1 MARGARE
8 KQRQQSKKERK
19 RQPGQA
25 GAPDVAAEAIEE
37 QPEPAADPAAL
48 QLAAE
53 IAEQLG
59 EIEEEPRGTILRVV
73 ERLGGEAARAFVD
86 EALAIEAQ
94 GGQWLG
100 DGSRKRTPGGVFF
113 RLVRDRT
120 EKPDR
125 LAIFY
130 PEYEKIDPLTPDEL
144 SALLADVASWPR
156 AAPRQARL
164 RVAGRPSKVPPAEL
178 PPETP
183 YVIFNLESG
192 PDQAPPLSSD
202 LPQVEATTTYR
213 VLAPTAQWLRIARGL
228 AGRPDA
234 RIGVTGAPSINPR
247 RPAVITVRATGL
259 RLLVPR
265 VTADT
270 EQADAGE
277 V

>member
-1 MARGARE
+1 MPRGARE

-19 RQPGQA
+19 RQPGHS
-25 GAPDVAAEAIEE
+25 GAPDVAVEAVEE
-37 QPEPAADPAAL
+37 QAEPAADPAVL
-48 QLAAE
+48 QLVADL
-53 IAEQLG
+53 AEQLG
-59 EIEEEPRGTILRVV
+59 ETEEEPRGTILRVV
-73 ERLGGEAARAFVD
+73 ERLGAEAARVFVD

-100 DGSRKRTPGGVFF
+100 DGSRKRTLGGVFF

-130 PEYEKIDPLTPDEL
+130 PEYEQVDPLTADEL
-144 SALLADVASWPR
+144 GTLLADAAAWPR

-164 RVAGRPSKVPPAEL
+164 RLAGRPSRVPPTEL

-192 PDQAPPLSSD
+192 PEQAPPLSSD
-202 LPQVEATTTYR
+202 LPPVGDTTTYR
-213 VLAPTAQWLRIARGL
+213 VLAPTAQWLRIAPGL
-228 AGRPDA
+228 ADRPDA
-234 RIGVTGAPSINPR
+234 RIGVTGVPAINPR
-247 RPAVITVRATGL
+247 RPAVITVRAAGL

-265 VTADT
+265 VAADA
-270 EQADAGE
+270 EQAEVGE